1 MRLDDALRIPG
12 AYAVAL
18 IAADGPALTWWG
30 RTPTDDQARAAAG
43 VGRSAA
49 DLVRLGAADQSV
61 DDTLDDVLITSA
73 SAFHVLRLLPGE
85 GEAGRVAHL
94 MLRRAGANLAM
105 ARHDFRRLTAAYVA
119 SSAPAAPTVRAS
131 AAVVPAPAAP
141 VSAAPVSVA
150 PLSAAPVSAAP
161 VSAAPALVE
170 DEPGSAPRHAAEVED
185 EVSVVAE
192 EESGEP
198 DETGEPGLRTG
209 EQPAPG
215 LEPDALT
222 EEDRVAE
229 PQPEAAEEP
238 GEGKKPLLPRREPR
252 TDKIPPAAVTATA
265 TPAAWLDL
273 LGQPYLND
281 ETVLERVLGSLK
293 QL

>member
-30 RTPTDDQARAAAG
+30 RTPTEDQARAAAG

-49 DLVRLGAADQSV
+49 DLVRLGAADQSAE
-61 DDTLDDVLITSA
+61 DALDDVLVTSA
-73 SAFHVLRLLPGE
+73 NAFHVLRLLPDE
-85 GEAGRVAHL
+85 GGAGRVAHL

-105 ARHDFRRLTAAYVA
+105 ARHDFRTLTAAYVA
-119 SSAPAAPTVRAS
+119 SAAEPAEAAPTVRAT
-131 AAVVPAPAAP
+131 AP
-141 VSAAPVSVA
+141 VSPPPELPEPAA
-150 PLSAAPVSAAP
+150 AAEPADEEVPAAGQD
-161 VSAAPALVE
+161 S
-170 DEPGSAPRHAAEVED
+170 GPRHAAEVG
-185 EVSVVAE
+185 APPGE
-192 EESGEP
+192 ETGAP
-198 DETGEPGLRTG
+198 DESVDAGLPIG

-215 LEPDALT
+215 LEPEAAA
-222 EEDRVAE
+222 EEDRGAD
-229 PQPEAAEEP
+229 QQEAAGEP
-238 GEGKKPLLPRREPR
+238 DKGGKPLLPRREPR